1 VAFSELGLGV
11 PEIIRLLDQITLVAR
26 DRLQGSRNDALL
38 LPEKRADL
46 RILAYLEFERN
57 RFRCACA
64 DRVRAESIDR
74 PVPRDADEPG
84 ARRSER
90 DVVGFGP
97 IPHGNENVLQDF
109 VSLAAI
115 SQDTENEAI
124 QEPVVTVVQVADRAR
139 LARRNAL
146 NERDVLAI
154 AFRTLGSRTPRFQGG
169 RIVTYGSG
177 DDTEHLIVSG
187 SGAELPGLYWRRRA
201 GGACGQAEAGAIR
214 MLEPGDTVRRLGLKT
229 QHLPGVLV
237 LAMACAIHVA
247 AAQQPTALNWYRG
260 NLHTHTIN
268 SDGDSSPWDVV
279 TWYKRNGY
287 QFLAITDHN
296 TFTDPE
302 PFDSNPNDNFL
313 LLGAE
318 EVTND
323 KTVHVNA
330 IGITKVIPPHR
341 NLTVTEI
348 LQASID
354 AVRAQDGV
362 SLVNHPNF
370 RWAFTATEMLRLKG
384 PFLLE
389 IASGHPAV
397 NHGGDG
403 TVPATE
409 QMWDQ
414 LLSSGMRVFGA
425 AVDDVHNFSQDFTV
439 DRANPGR
446 AWVVVRAPAL
456 TRDHIVRALNAGD
469 FYASTGIEL
478 KAVDSTLDALT
489 VEIQPSVPSQ
499 SPKRY
504 RVVFIGRNGRELAT
518 SQDNPARY
526 KFIGTEGYVRAR
538 IEDSGGLRAWTQP
551 VVVGTQR

>member
-1 VAFSELGLGV
+1 MS
-11 PEIIRLLDQITLVAR
+11 RSSTL
-26 DRLQGSRNDALL
+26 
-38 LPEKRADL
+38 
-46 RILAYLEFERN
+46 ILALAHRYG
-57 RFRCACA
+57 
-64 DRVRAESIDR
+64 VIGIVIGVS
-74 PVPRDADEPG
+74 V
-84 ARRSER
+84 S
-90 DVVGFGP
+90 VVG
-97 IPHGNENVLQDF
+97 
-109 VSLAAI
+109 
-115 SQDTENEAI
+115 
-124 QEPVVTVVQVADRAR
+124 
-139 LARRNAL
+139 
-146 NERDVLAI
+146 
-154 AFRTLGSRTPRFQGG
+154 RTGG
-169 RIVTYGSG
+169 GKLT
-177 DDTEHLIVSG
+177 
-187 SGAELPGLYWRRRA
+187 
-201 GGACGQAEAGAIR
+201 
-214 MLEPGDTVRRLGLKT
+214 T
-229 QHLPGVLV
+229 QYFPGVLV
-237 LAMACAIHVA
+237 LAMASAIHA
-247 AAQQPTALNWYRG
+247 SAAQQPTALNWYRG
-260 NLHTHTIN
+260 NLHSHTIN
-268 SDGDSSPWDVV
+268 SDGDSSPWDLV

-330 IGITKVIPPHR
+330 IGITQVIPPQR
-341 NLTVTEI
+341 ALTVTEI

-354 AVRAQDGV
+354 AIRAEDGV
-362 SLVNHPNF
+362 PLVNHPNF
-370 RWAFTATEMLRLKG
+370 RWAFTATEMLPLKG

-425 AVDDVHNFSQDFTV
+425 AVDDAHNFGQDFTL

-456 TRDHIVRALNAGD
+456 TRDNIVRALSAGD

-478 KAVDSTLDALT
+478 KSVASTPDALT

-518 SQDNPARY
+518 SRENPAQY
-526 KFIGTEGYVRAR
+526 KFNRSEGYVRAR

-551 VVVGTQR
+551 VFVGAPR